1 MKIGFKDLSDT
12 DFSLLFSWLQ
22 APHVKKWWDQE
33 VNYTLDLVKEKYS
46 SYVKGYKKVDGE
58 NKPIHAFIIHSDE
71 HPIGYIQYYNAYDFP
86 RDDYKLVTLPK
97 SLAAIDLFV
106 GDKNYLGKGIGQKV
120 LELFLENYVFTE
132 FDYVIVDP
140 ESNNLVAISTYKKVG
155 FRTYDDQIDP
165 SMQLMIKPK
174 KVFDEIELLEKK
186 LLASPTKKSIKA
198 LDELLATDFKEFGKS
213 GFIYD
218 KQEILNS
225 LLDEEPRNL
234 TAKYF
239 EVKLLENK
247 VYLVT
252 YTTIENGI
260 STLRSS
266 IWKSFDNRLQMLF
279 HQGTEV
285 RCIQ

>member
-1 MKIGFKDLSDT
+1 MRIGFKYLSDS
-12 DFSLLFSWLQ
+12 DFNLLLTWLQ

-46 SYVKGYKKVDGE
+46 SYIRGYKKVGGKS
-58 NKPIHAFIIHSDE
+58 KPIHAFVIHSDE

-86 RDDYKLVTLPK
+86 IDNRQLNTLPK
-97 SLAAIDLFV
+97 SLAAIDLFI
-106 GDKNYLGKGIGQKV
+106 GDKDYLGKGVGQKA
-120 LELFLENYVFTE
+120 LELFLENYVFAE
-132 FDYVIVDP
+132 FDYAIVDP
-140 ESNNLVAISTYKKVG
+140 DSNNLVAISTYKKVG
-155 FRTYDDQIDP
+155 FRAYDDQIDQ
-165 SMQLMIKPK
+165 SMYLVIKTK
-174 KVFDEIELLEKK
+174 KVFEEIELLEKQ
-186 LLASPTKKSIKA
+186 LLSSSTRKSIKV
-198 LDELLATDFKEFGKS
+198 LDELLAADFKEFGKS
-213 GFIYD
+213 GFVYD

-225 LLDEEPRNL
+225 LLDEEPTNL

-252 YTTIENGI
+252 YTTIENSI

-285 RCIQ
+285 RCI